1 MSFLNLDT
9 QNVSSTT
16 MQQALNM
23 SSTTIAPMDINNNT
37 TILTTMAANSNWT
50 ATSTQSYWNM
60 SNWTPQTTP
69 VYWNVSI
76 YGNYSS
82 NWTSGAWQPYY
93 PGGVVEETPMYT
105 YPYFSY
111 AYLYAVFL
119 LLLLFV
125 GLVFAKLAMNKRKQV
140 QAQLA
145 LQQMRARQN
154 AQSAYMN
161 TNSTLNIHE
170 ETSCNNSIKSPDCP
184 PAYDDVIQPSG
195 ATTSATGA
203 NNSGIA
209 TITIENAS
217 ACNATTSPAAAA
229 SGTTETVV
237 PSPTVIDIV
246 TNEKTNQNTN
256 SV

>member
-1 MSFLNLDT
+1 MNDISIILICLMSLPFILFI
-9 QNVSSTT
+9 
-16 MQQALNM
+16 MR
-23 SSTTIAPMDINNNT
+23 IA
-37 TILTTMAANSNWT
+37 ILTYKYFLMSRQLKAVEQ
-50 ATSTQSYWNM
+50 QS
-60 SNWTPQTTP
+60 
-69 VYWNVSI
+69 
-76 YGNYSS
+76 
-82 NWTSGAWQPYY
+82 
-93 PGGVVEETPMYT
+93 
-105 YPYFSY
+105 
-111 AYLYAVFL
+111 
-119 LLLLFV
+119 
-125 GLVFAKLAMNKRKQV
+125 
-140 QAQLA
+140 
-145 LQQMRARQN
+145 ARQN